1 MTSIPANVQKY
12 FAGSRTEQPKAQAAD
27 SGQDFSKV
35 LSKQKTSTP
44 KDNGAKA
51 TQQKQVSETGSA
63 PKQEQASGQVE
74 TKVSEQPEDGQM
86 QAEETSLQ
94 QDQTVEQSEGAD
106 QGQAGQPAAEVS
118 EETPMEDLEQAME
131 VLQSAILQIQQLLQ
145 QQLDI
150 APEDLQQLMQEKGI
164 TGLELLQP
172 ETDNQLVLDAV
183 GAEDNL
189 ELVMDENLYQSQQ
202 TISREFQEI
211 SQKLKQDL
219 ARDDEELPQVLER
232 LENSVSGMEAQRP
245 EAAAENPQQSDTR
258 ERGGAEQDKGRDR
271 NVTGQVFYQNYTAQA
286 QNQTTGQQIS
296 VMASAGE
303 SAYVEAQESRQ
314 IMNQV
319 LDYMKV
325 SMKPE
330 NTVLD
335 MHLHPESLGTL
346 HIQISAREGVMTAHF
361 TASSEAV
368 KIVLENQMAVLKENF
383 LQQDIKV
390 EAIEVTVQT
399 HQFEDNLEQGRQRG
413 EEEAGKRPKRRR
425 LDIGS
430 LESGEELTESEQI
443 ITEMMAADGNTVDY
457 LV

>member
-12 FAGSRTEQPKAQAAD
+12 FAGSRTEQPKVQAAD
-27 SGQDFSKV
+27 SKQDFSKV
-35 LSKQKTSTP
+35 LDKQKPSSP
-44 KDNGAKA
+44 KDNGVKT
-51 TQQKQVSETGSA
+51 TQQKPVSETGSA

-86 QAEETSLQ
+86 QAEETALQ
-94 QDQTVEQSEGAD
+94 QGQTVEKSEGAD
-106 QGQAGQPAAEVS
+106 QSQAGQPATDVP
-118 EETPMEDLEQAME
+118 EEMPAEDLEQVME

-164 TGLELLQP
+164 TELDLLQP
-172 ETDNQLVLDAV
+172 EIVNQLVLDVA

-202 TISREFQEI
+202 TISREFKEI

-219 ARDDEELPQVLER
+219 ARDDEELPQMLER
-232 LENSVSGMEAQRP
+232 LENSVSGMEVQRP
-245 EAAAENPQQSDTR
+245 EATAENPQQSDTR
-258 ERGGAEQDKGRDR
+258 DRRGAEQDKGQDR